1 MQQVLDDADL
11 VRHLGAAQD
20 RHEGPLGI
28 FQSLAHN
35 GQFLADQEARH
46 RWQISRHAGS
56 RRMGPVYGAKSV
68 GYIDLRQ
75 GCQLLGKFRIVL
87 LLFLM
92 EAQVLQQENLAIL

>member
-28 FQSLAHN
+28 LQGLAHD
-35 GQFLADQEARH
+35 GQLLADQEARH
-46 RWQISRHAGS
+46 RRQIRRYAG
-56 RRMGPVYGAKSV
+56 RGGMGPMHGAKGV
-68 GYIDLRQ
+68 GYVDLRQ
-75 GCQLLGKFRIVL
+75 GRQLLGKFRIVL

-92 EAQVLQQENLAIL
+92 EAQILQQ